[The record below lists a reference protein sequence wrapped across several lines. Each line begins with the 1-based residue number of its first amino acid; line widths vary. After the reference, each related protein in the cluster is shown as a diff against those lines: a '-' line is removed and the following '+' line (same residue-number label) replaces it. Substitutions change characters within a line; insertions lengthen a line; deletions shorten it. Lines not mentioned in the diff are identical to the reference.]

1 MAVSVMYRTGY
12 LNIEDFTKALT
23 CILDNTDLDNV
34 ETIILGDFNVDYS
47 AKKIPYVADW
57 MNLHFHSIIHR

>member
-1 MAVSVMYRTGY
+1 MAFSVVYRPGY

-23 CILDNTDLDNV
+23 RILDNTDLDKV

-47 AKKIPYVADW
+47 AKKKISYVADW
-57 MNLHFHSIIHR
+57 MNLHFHSI